1 MRAYKFLVLT
11 FICALLL
18 ACSDNKE
25 PNSLGEAE
33 FYFDEKLTSLSLDGN
48 SFWIGVE
55 DGYIIYLKNDN
66 KTYYNLDEDRIY
78 KVLKEIDNNGDTI
91 LWLGVRNSG
100 LQQWRKSNHQLEK
113 VKTFNIN
120 LKDDKYSSYD
130 IIKIQDDI
138 FTATSQ
144 GLYSVT
150 CDSLKLIYPSY
161 DILKSSKGYSFPIK
175 NLSKVNDS
183 LLLAATPRGV
193 FIYNIISEKESSILE
208 SQNIEHVSS
217 QNDTIYSVANG
228 NLFVNNIE
236 GELLHEIFID
246 KGVKLHYTVNNVH
259 YLLADNYLFI
269 SKDFKDFIRVNTR
282 RSFPLSSRNIVVTD
296 TLEQFTYFLTSN
308 ALWKVSN
315 NLDIFKGNKS
325 IKTITS
331 NDNKV
336 YYLTALNELY
346 VQNIAS
352 NQAKWIHTFPSEDN
366 ILWMEILDDELYYYN
381 ANNELKK
388 KRISENWLKNYLLN
402 PSETIVKCNE
412 RIISAKLR
420 KKNNFNE
427 VYIGIQDGLLVAKNG
442 KIDTIPSLENT
453 YITAMFK
460 HEFSSRLYLGT
471 LNHGVYYLNNNDDL
485 SLINAT
491 EKVSF
496 IQDVFATS
504 NHNPQLII
512 LTNKELIDSQLEER
526 INMKGYKKLL
536 YANDSLFFA
545 ITESGLRKFELSNH
559 HLLDKGLYFHNINF
573 NPKAST
579 IAKNQMF
586 LGSNIGVLNINATTG
601 EDRWVEF
608 NKATNIN
615 ILAFISICLLILI
628 VVLFLVFIRFN
639 RKKNYKFQL
648 SKRKEDL
655 QRRVDDLISF
665 SPILGNQEKE
675 ELKEITEKVNT
686 LKDENI
692 PAKLWNKKI
701 ESISSLITLL
711 NRKITLSIPHKLEN
725 QYDQIEKFQ
734 ITEKKELLDKTEAAL
749 QTNDIENLKELLL
762 SNERWIKTYEG
773 YRNKL
778 ENSISSISEAMQ
790 LEGVNS
796 NLLSRL
802 EALKGDDNKSLKS
815 KILEYQNIQVEME
828 AIESL
833 ASNNKIAN
841 YISDSLSYLSA
852 KEDDI
857 CNVANLC
864 TQLLDIQRV
873 QNLTNLDILK
883 LLRPI
888 DTQIILLKNLD
899 TIHLSISDFK
909 NIYFSII
916 EENEKQI
923 NKKFDKELYTVITE
937 KTKDIVKQL
946 NNEIISFYNGLSV
959 PNQYL
964 LKDVLKISDFESQYG
979 RVLSI
984 LLCDKKIK
992 RVLIPYLLGIYG
1004 NLNPVISRLIN
1015 EKIKPKEAV
1024 LEKICQN
1031 QSENYILASMILCLL
1046 H

>member
-1 MRAYKFLVLT
+1 MRAYKFLLLT
-11 FICALLL
+11 FICTLLL

-33 FYFDEKLTSLSLDGN
+33 FYFDEKLTSLSLDDN
-48 SFWIGVE
+48 SFWIGGE
-55 DGYIIYLKNDN
+55 NGDIIHLENDN

-78 KVLKEIDNNGDTI
+78 KVLKEIDNNRDTI

-113 VKTFNIN
+113 VKTFNLN

-138 FTATSQ
+138 LTATSQ
-144 GLYSVT
+144 GLYSVI

-161 DILKSSKGYSFPIK
+161 NILKSSKGYSYPIK
-175 NLSKVNDS
+175 NLSKINDS
-183 LLLAATPRGV
+183 LLLASTPRGV
-193 FIYNIISEKESSILE
+193 FIYNILSEKESSILE

-269 SKDFKDFIRVNTR
+269 SKDLKDFIRVNTR

-296 TLEQFTYFLTSN
+296 TLEQFTYFLTTN

-315 NLDIFKGNKS
+315 NLDIFKGNKF

-352 NQAKWIHTFPSEDN
+352 NQAKWIHTFHSEDN
-366 ILWMEILDDELYYYN
+366 ILWMEILDDDLYYFN
-381 ANNELKK
+381 VNNELKK
-388 KRISENWLKNYLLN
+388 KPISENWLKNYFFN
-402 PSETIVKCNE
+402 QSETVVKCNE
-412 RIISAKLR
+412 RIVSAKLR
-420 KKNNFNE
+420 KKVNSNE

-442 KIDTIPSLENT
+442 KIDTIPTLENT

-460 HEFSSRLYLGT
+460 HEFSSRLYIGT

-485 SLINAT
+485 SLINT
-491 EKVSF
+491 TKKVSF

-512 LTNKELIDSQLEER
+512 LTNKELIDLQLGES
-526 INMKGYKKLL
+526 IKMKGYKKLL

-559 HLLDKGLYFHNINF
+559 HLLDKGLYFNNINF

-579 IAKNQMF
+579 IVKNQMF
-586 LGSNIGVLNINATTG
+586 LGSNIGVLNINTTTD

-608 NKATNIN
+608 NKANNIN
-615 ILAFISICLLILI
+615 VLAFISICLLILI
-628 VVLFLVFIRFN
+628 VVLFLIFIRFN

-675 ELKEITEKVNT
+675 ELKEITEKLNT
-686 LKDENI
+686 LNEENI
-692 PAKLWNKKI
+692 PAKLWNKRI
-701 ESISSLITLL
+701 ENISLLITQL

-725 QYDQIEKFQ
+725 QYLTIEKVKS
-734 ITEKKELLDKTEAAL
+734 IDKKDLLSKIQTAL
-749 QTNDIENLKELLL
+749 KSNDVQNIKDLLL
-762 SNERWIKTYEG
+762 NNETWLKNYEN
-773 YRNKL
+773 YCNSL
-778 ENSISSISEAMQ
+778 ENSILSLSEAMQ

-796 NLLSRL
+796 NLLSKL
-802 EALKGDDNKSLKS
+802 EELKINDKLSLKS
-815 KILEYQNIQVEME
+815 TILAYDKLKVEIK
-828 AIESL
+828 AIES
-833 ASNNKIAN
+833 SNATYKIGD
-841 YISDSLSYLSA
+841 YIADSLNYLTS

-857 CNVANLC
+857 CEVSKLV
-864 TQLLDIQRV
+864 TQLYEIQRV

-937 KTKDIVKQL
+937 RTKDIVKQL
-946 NNEIISFYNGLSV
+946 NNEIISFYNSLSV
-959 PNQYL
+959 PNQHL
-964 LKDVLKISDFESQYG
+964 LKDVLKISDFESQYA

-992 RVLIPYLLGIYG
+992 RVFIPYLLGIYG

-1031 QSENYILASMILCLL
+1031 QSEDYILASMILCLL